1 VAALVGAAIAL
12 LAVEV
17 ALGAIHHGRVE
28 LQNPCVERSAF
39 RGGGLDGAVQQLAL
53 DGLDGAACRLGTSR
67 EELVLS
73 LSPGLADKP
82 VRWDP
87 PTIAQALTAGFDRAV
102 HQAADRGGLEG
113 IAARVIG
120 RLRASAILD
129 WLLGRLSG

>member
-1 VAALVGAAIAL
+1 LLV
-12 LAVEV
+12 VEV
-17 ALGAIHHGRVE
+17 ALGAIHHGRVR

-39 RGGGLDGAVQQLAL
+39 RGGGIDGAVQQLAL

-82 VRWDP
+82 VRWSP
-87 PTIAQALTAGFDRAV
+87 EAIAQALTAGFDRAV
-102 HQAADRGGLEG
+102 HQADDRGGLEG

-120 RLRASAILD
+120 RLRSSSILD
-129 WLLGRLSG
+129 WLFGRLSGAG